1 MEFNPGL
8 QPIFSAEKS
17 HVLPGRP
24 NNAPGSVMRTPPES
38 VVPVLNDFIEFKS
51 LVIRA
56 AMAEATAAI
65 KADTVRSEQLMR
77 YITNLRAASPDW
89 ATQLDQEFEKF
100 PPLNLPEL
108 PDYK

>member
-1 MEFNPGL
+1 
-8 QPIFSAEKS
+8 
-17 HVLPGRP
+17 
-24 NNAPGSVMRTPPES
+24 
-38 VVPVLNDFIEFKS
+38 
-51 LVIRA
+51 
-56 AMAEATAAI
+56 MAEATAAI